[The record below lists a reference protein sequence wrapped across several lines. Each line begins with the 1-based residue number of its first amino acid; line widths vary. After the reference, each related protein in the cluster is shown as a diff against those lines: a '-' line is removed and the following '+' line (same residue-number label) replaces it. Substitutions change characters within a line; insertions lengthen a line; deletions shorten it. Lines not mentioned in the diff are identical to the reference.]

1 MITDHQEP
9 YRWNN
14 QEIGTIHCKCST
26 NHWYDRPVYTKV
38 IQSTTQNANMPLVLG
53 PVITAALPAL
63 DDILSHDST
72 QALDF
77 AKPPSPLG
85 QPPVP
90 PSKLDDVPKSITT
103 QFQSTDSLMKGVEES
118 VDNLSS
124 EMQTGFASI
133 ESYIDTAIADVEK
146 RQEIRDDHEANMV
159 LVKKISIA
167 Q

>member
-1 MITDHQEP
+1 
-9 YRWNN
+9 
-14 QEIGTIHCKCST
+14 
-26 NHWYDRPVYTKV
+26 
-38 IQSTTQNANMPLVLG
+38 MPLVLG

-77 AKPPSPLG
+77 AKPPSPSE
-85 QPPVP
+85 QPSVP

-124 EMQTGFASI
+124 EMRTGFASI
-133 ESYIDTAIADVEK
+133 ESHIDTAIADVEK